1 MRKGSEEK
9 LTKFFFFFLFFSRS
23 KSDFKVVARLEH
35 DFEQPIR
42 EKRDTFLFVSVAVPS
57 AVCV

>member
-1 MRKGSEEK
+1 M
-9 LTKFFFFFLFFSRS
+9 
-23 KSDFKVVARLEH
+23 VARLEH